1 MGARHWLSKSLLQKS
16 DGSRD
21 PPNRQPEALAM
32 TRIWPPGSARAH
44 LRAVSMCRVTLG
56 TAVDTFASGSSG
68 TPERC
73 WEHGWESAPPSS
85 SNLDHAASAGSPA
98 VGRGPEARL
107 PMASASRRLGASPR
121 EIPAIPSGTMR
132 STGSPAGCATQ
143 ALSEF
148 LRVAHHRPQPDTV
161 GEGHLGQPAR
171 KGSQERGGAQRD
183 PGSGADTGCPDAT
196 AQAVPEGSGVVTGLQ
211 EPP

>member
-73 WEHGWESAPPSS
+73 WEHGWESAPLSS

-107 PMASASRRLGASPR
+107 PMASGSRRLGASPR
-121 EIPAIPSGTMR
+121 EIPAIPGGAIR

-143 ALSEF
+143 DLSEF

-161 GEGHLGQPAR
+161 RRKASRPACSKGLTR
-171 KGSQERGGAQRD
+171 ARRRTARPGVGSQHRL
-183 PGSGADTGCPDAT
+183 PGCNCASSAGR
-196 AQAVPEGSGVVTGLQ
+196 
-211 EPP
+211 